1 MDAKKQKEFD
11 ELPEEEKKKIIEE
24 KETAKR
30 ELMNRV
36 YIEPKILDNED
47 GSYLVKYKV
56 PEECKCEVDIFF
68 LEDGKE
74 QAIRG
79 SKFTSSFVAKGNPKT
94 SNEFDGPIMQTY
106 LTSQIA
112 EISRF
117 L

>member
-56 PEECKCEVDIFF
+56 PEECKCEVDILF